1 MKSIRGVVLLA
12 ATGISLTACGGGET
26 PSSPQVS
33 TLFTQLH
40 VQPTAPMSEIDPR
53 GLITLSVTPAEIGG
67 TVTIEVCSDQT
78 GQPLPGSFAI
88 DPAACAAANGQWRL
102 ARDSQGLLWDRVEVT
117 RSISVQF
124 DREAGQAG
132 LLFRSSYRAP
142 ITGYGE
148 DVGVCPWVLAENLDV
163 GVVCTSDDEVRLL
176 PVVRGATPVS

>member
-1 MKSIRGVVLLA
+1 MKSIRGVALMA
-12 ATGISLTACGGGET
+12 ATGIVLAACGSET

-40 VQPTAPMSEIDPR
+40 VQPTAPTSEIDPR
-53 GLITLSVTPAEIGG
+53 GLIALSVTPAEIGG

-78 GQPLPGSFAI
+78 GQPMAGSFAI
-88 DPAACAAANGQWRL
+88 DVADCPAANGQWRL
-102 ARDSQGLLWDRVEVT
+102 ARDSEGRLWDRVEVT

-124 DREAGQAG
+124 DREAGPAG

-142 ITGYGE
+142 DGGYGE
-148 DVGVCPWVLAENLDV
+148 DIGSCPWVLAENLDI

-176 PVVRGATPVS
+176 P

>member
-1 MKSIRGVVLLA
+1 MKSIRGVVLMA
-12 ATGISLTACGGGET
+12 ATGISLAACGGEA

-33 TLFTQLH
+33 TLFTQLQ

-67 TVTIEVCSDQT
+67 TVTIEVCSDQS
-78 GQPLPGSFAI
+78 GQPMPGSFAI
-88 DPAACAAANGQWRL
+88 DIADCGAANGVWRL
-102 ARDSQGLLWDRVEVT
+102 ARDSDGQLWDRVEVT
-117 RSISVQF
+117 RSISVPF
-124 DREAGQAG
+124 DREAGQAA

-142 ITGYGE
+142 SGGYGE
-148 DVGVCPWVLAENLDV
+148 DIGVCPWVLAENLDV